1 MKRDTFFLSGTII
14 LIITLGLQTFA
25 DEGMFLPDNVPGY
38 LEGFQLS
45 PEDIYKPGGGGLSDA
60 VIIIGGGTGSFV
72 SPNGLVLTNHHVAYG
87 AIQRNSTPENN
98 FLENGFYAGS
108 YQDELP
114 APGYDAYIT
123 LNFIDITDRVL
134 VAVND
139 KESPADRSEAISK
152 NIAQIEKEHENLA
165 EGTEGR
171 VVSMLDGSAYY
182 LFTYMKFK
190 DIRLVYAPPS
200 SIGNYGGDID
210 NWMWPRHTGDFSFM
224 RVYTG
229 PDGIPAEY
237 SPDNI
242 PFNSKTYLT
251 ISKQGFE
258 RGDFAFILGYPGM
271 TMRYRTSY
279 SVDWNLNRSLPFRIR
294 IFRDLIDVLEAES
307 KHNVELAIKF
317 SSKIKGL
324 NNALKNNQGM
334 VEGLKKSNLLARK
347 KQAEKKFTRFLNKDR
362 NLKKEYGDVLP
373 SIEKLYREH
382 ANGFETDSYLN
393 YLRFAST
400 LSNAITIQKWSEEKE
415 KPDAEREP
423 DYLDFQIANMRKYME
438 LGFQDYHVPTDAKAL
453 KYFLVNMANLP
464 EDQHPEFLRDIIVG
478 QNIKDYEKT
487 IGDFIEALYTNTG
500 LVKKAECMKMFDL
513 SLVDLEVLADPFIEF
528 AKKVNATLKINKKK
542 NDKFNGTITVL
553 RPRYFKALTKWIGGD
568 MYPDANRT
576 IRFTHGTIKGCF
588 PRDGVYYKHITS
600 LKGMIEKNTGEEP
613 FDVPEKLVNLHAEHD
628 FGGYMDKK
636 MRDIP
641 VAFLAT
647 TDITGG
653 NSGSPVMNG
662 KGEIIGCAFD
672 GDYESM
678 TSDWQFNDRL
688 TRTISV
694 DSRYILFV
702 LDKFSNAKKLIK
714 ELTIK

>member
-14 LIITLGLQTFA
+14 LIIALGLQTFA
-25 DEGMFLPDNVPGY
+25 DEGMFLPDNIPGD

-139 KESPADRSEAISK
+139 KGSPADRSEALSK
-152 NIAQIEKEHENLA
+152 IIAQIEKECENLA

-190 DIRLVYAPPS
+190 DIRLVYAPPG

-242 PFNSKTYLT
+242 PFNSKAYLP

-258 RGDFAFILGYPGM
+258 LGDFAFILGYPGG

-279 SVDWNLNRSLPFRIR
+279 SVDWNLNHSLSFRIK

-307 KHNVELAIKF
+307 KNNVELAIKF
-317 SSKIKGL
+317 SSKIRGL
-324 NNALKNNQGM
+324 NNVLKNNQGM

-347 KQAEKKFTRFLNKDR
+347 KQEEKEFTRSLNKNR
-362 NLKKEYGDVLP
+362 NLKKEYSDVLP
-373 SIEKLYREH
+373 SIDKVYREH
-382 ANGFETDSYLN
+382 AFGFETDSYLN
-393 YLRFAST
+393 YLRFAFT
-400 LSNAITIQKWSEEKE
+400 LSNAIKIQKWSEEKE

-423 DYLDFQIANMRKYME
+423 GYLDFQIPNMRKRMG
-438 LGFQDYHVPTDAKAL
+438 LGFRDYHAPTDAKVL
-453 KYFLVNMANLP
+453 KYFLVNMANIP
-464 EDQHPEFLRDIIVG
+464 EDQHPEFLRDIIAG
-478 QNIKDYEKT
+478 QNIKEYERT
-487 IGDFIEALYTNTG
+487 IGDFIETLYANTG
-500 LVKKAECMKMFDL
+500 IVKKEECMKMFDL
-513 SLVDLEVLADPFIEF
+513 SLAELDVLADPFIEF
-528 AKKVNATLKINKKK
+528 AIKVNAALKINKKK

-553 RPRYFKALTKWIGGD
+553 RPRYFKALAEWKGGD

-576 IRFTHGTIKGCF
+576 IRFTQGTIKGYF
-588 PRDGVYYKHITS
+588 PRDGVYYKHLTS
-600 LKGMIEKNTGEEP
+600 LRGVIEKNTGEEP
-613 FDVPEKLVNLHAEHD
+613 FDVPEKIVNLRTEHD
-628 FGGYMDKK
+628 FGEYMDKK
-636 MRDIP
+636 LGDVP
-641 VAFLAT
+641 VAFLAS

-672 GDYESM
+672 GVYESM

-702 LDKFSNAKKLIK
+702 LDKFSDAKQLLK